1 MLIEVEKPA
10 QNHIRVTQMCSTLK
24 LILFLH
30 LITTI
35 KSLLMKHSKR
45 KSDALLRMVIMVN

>member
-1 MLIEVEKPA
+1 MLKEVEKPA
-10 QNHIRVTQMCSTLK
+10 QNHIRVTQMCLTLK

-45 KSDALLRMVIMVN
+45 KSDTLLRMVIMVN